1 MLVSTGKNDSL
12 TKKDKDLGETWRK
25 HTWRSNPNHRKQG
38 VLTSTD
44 LESAAENQALGDPQ
58 VTICFNSQVMV
69 IHDDWMMQGGYPY
82 DLGNHM
88 INGKEWLWWS
98 IVIYS

>member
-1 MLVSTGKNDSL
+1 MLVSTVKNDSL
-12 TKKDKDLGETWRK
+12 TKKDKDLGETVTK
-25 HTWRSNPNHRKQG
+25 THLEIFHPNHRKQG

-58 VTICFNSQVMV
+58 VTIGFNSQVMV

-88 INGKEWLWWS
+88 INGKE
-98 IVIYS
+98 